1 MTITRIG
8 TSAGEPMVWCVWFEG
23 AKDVYG
29 LFPPDALKTSP
40 EAREAPP
47 EPAKKLE
54 PAEVKAPAEPQ
65 PINVDSSPVVPEPA
79 EASQDTLTTPA
90 DGAPV
95 SKRNEMEDQIR
106 SIQSVITNLLKRS

>member
-29 LFPPDALKTSP
+29 LFPPEALKASS

-47 EPAKKLE
+47 EPAKTLE
-54 PAEVKAPAEPQ
+54 PAEVKAAPEPQ
-65 PINVDSSPVVPEPA
+65 PTEVDSEPVTPEPA
-79 EASQDTLTTPA
+79 EASQDTLKPPA
-90 DGAPV
+90 DGAPGGE
-95 SKRNEMEDQIR
+95 KNETEDQIV
-106 SIQSVITNLLKRS
+106 SLQSMIANLLKRS